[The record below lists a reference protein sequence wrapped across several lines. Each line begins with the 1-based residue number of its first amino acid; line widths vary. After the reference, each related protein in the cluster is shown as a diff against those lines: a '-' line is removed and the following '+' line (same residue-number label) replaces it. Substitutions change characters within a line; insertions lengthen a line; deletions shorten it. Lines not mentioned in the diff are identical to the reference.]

1 MARNLDDLPLSGSRV
16 LVRVDFNVPFDDRG
30 RVTSDA
36 RIRAA
41 LPTIQK
47 ILDRGGRPIL
57 MSHLGRPKGRVVEAM
72 RMSPVA
78 ARLAELLGVEVK
90 AVPEC
95 VGETARSAAQALAP
109 GTCLMLENLRFHAE
123 EQDGDE
129 AFVRALAELG
139 DCYVNDAFGTAHRAH
154 ASVSGVPQFLPSAAG
169 LLLEREIEAFRTV
182 LEGGE
187 RPLIAI
193 LGGAKVS
200 DKLPVIFN
208 LLDRVDG
215 LIIGGAM
222 AYTFLRQAGV
232 PIGAS
237 RCEEE
242 LMDEAA
248 RIRERAQERG
258 VEIFLPE
265 DHVCAAE
272 FHADATSSIHGPAIP
287 DGLMGLDIGPASAAG
302 FADAIGAAH
311 TIIWNGPMGVFEMEA
326 FRHGTQAVA
335 RAVADSEAFSV
346 VGGGDSVAAVEMLGL
361 TDKISHV
368 STGGGASLELLEGKK
383 LPGIGALEDTLTG

>member
-383 LPGIGALEDTLTG
+383 LPGIAALEDTLTG

>member
-200 DKLPVIFN
+200 DKLPVILN

-232 PIGAS
+232 PTGTS

-258 VEIFLPE
+258 VEISLPE

-302 FADAIGAAH
+302 FADAIRAAH

-383 LPGIGALEDTLTG
+383 LPGIAALEDTLTG

>member
-139 DCYVNDAFGTAHRAH
+139 DCYFNDAFGTAHRAH

-361 TDKISHV
+361 ADKIRHV

-383 LPGIGALEDTLTG
+383 LPGIAALEDTLTG